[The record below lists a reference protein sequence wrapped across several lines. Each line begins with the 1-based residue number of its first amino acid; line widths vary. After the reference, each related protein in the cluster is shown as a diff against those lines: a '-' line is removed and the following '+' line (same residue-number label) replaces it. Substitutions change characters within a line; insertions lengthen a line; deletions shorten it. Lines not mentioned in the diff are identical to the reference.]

1 VSGVRRTALVTGATS
16 GIGLEFARALAA
28 DHDLVLV
35 ARGQAGLD
43 AVDDELADR
52 TAVDT
57 VAADL
62 TDDAGVDAVAA
73 LFARRRID
81 LLVNNAG
88 FGTVGGFTEATL
100 RSQTDMVRCN
110 VLAVVALS
118 HAALEPMRARGDGAV
133 LNVAS
138 TAGYQPMPWTAT
150 YGATKSFVT
159 NFTQALAE
167 ELAGT
172 GVRAMALCPGYT
184 PTGFQDRAGV
194 DEANLPGFL
203 FTSAADVVATALADL
218 ARGRSVSIPGGVN
231 RAIAAASKASPGTVS
246 RKLSAAMTKRSAAP

>member
-1 VSGVRRTALVTGATS
+1 MTGERRTALVTGATS

-43 AVDDELADR
+43 AVVDELSGR
-52 TAVDT
+52 TTVDT

-62 TDDAGVDAVAA
+62 TDDAGIAAVAA
-73 LFARRRID
+73 QFTQRRID

-88 FGTVGGFTEATL
+88 FGTVGAFTDATE

-110 VLAVVALS
+110 VLAVVALT
-118 HAALEPMRARGDGAV
+118 HAALGPMRARDDGAV

-172 GVRAMALCPGYT
+172 GVRTLALCPGYT
-184 PTGFQDRAGV
+184 PTGFQQRAGV
-194 DEANLPGFL
+194 DESNLPGFL

-218 ARGRSVSIPGGVN
+218 ERGRSVSIPGGVN
-231 RAIAAASKASPGTVS
+231 RVIAAASKATPGVVS